1 MLIHQEILSALDWS
15 HAKIGSF
22 VFFFIIIWSCFIWLI
37 PVWLSW
43 QLSVF
48 LLFDQRFPFW
58 PCSIFNVFNGR
69 LSFNWRCSIS
79 TWPRRWMSSLFTYTT
94 HRHGAFQHRFKFNNS
109 RRWKTLLLFQWTNIR
124 DYPSPLAPCWG
135 LLLIFS
141 PSCQEGSGV
150 CPHRF

>member
-1 MLIHQEILSALDWS
+1 MLIHLEIISALDCS
-15 HAKIGSF
+15 HAK
-22 VFFFIIIWSCFIWLI
+22 VLFFIIILSCFVCLI

-43 QLSVF
+43 QHVCA
-48 LLFDQRFPFW
+48 LFDQRFPFC

-109 RRWKTLLLFQWTNIR
+109 SRRWKALLLFQRTNIR